1 MSYTFNIIHLTNVIC
16 LLPTCTCTYTH
27 IHHLHTSFHVRY
39 VNYFVYKKQS
49 SLPVPGL
56 RTCVPF
62 LPLLGIPCD
71 LTKSFHVSEPL
82 SPVLESRGSTWEGT
96 ARFALLAAASWR
108 CRAGRAGMCHSL
120 QNNGSS
126 DIPNAM
132 AMWIFKTA
140 GHLLEVLINRWLISL
155 SFP

>member
-71 LTKSFHVSEPL
+71 LAKSFHVSEPL
-82 SPVLESRGSTWEGT
+82 SPVW
-96 ARFALLAAASWR
+96 
-108 CRAGRAGMCHSL
+108 RAGAAPEKEPC
-120 QNNGSS
+120 GSRS
-126 DIPNAM
+126 SRPHPRGGEREEQGCVIPCRTM
-132 AMWIFKTA
+132 T
-140 GHLLEVLINRWLISL
+140 VLTFLMPWQCEYSKQQGLC
-155 SFP
+155 